1 MSGIRRAVVWATRK
15 LLLKIV
21 DVLFGIAALAFV
33 GIGGILVADATTE
46 IDLMSEILETVSRID
61 EGIVR
66 FNAELDYFRAIAEEE
81 LDR

>member
-1 MSGIRRAVVWATRK
+1 MSRVRRAAVWTGRK

-21 DVLFGIAALAFV
+21 DVLFGIAALAVV
-33 GIGGILVADATTE
+33 GIGGVLVADAATE
-46 IDLMSEILETVSRID
+46 IDLASEILETVSRID

-81 LDR
+81 LNP